1 VRTRTMA
8 ALVML
13 ATLIAAPAWAQTT
26 GSNELTVFGGISLSD
41 IGTETAEHFPT
52 FRRFQGERLI
62 LPPFPQQVARLDG
75 SAEIGVRYGRAITD
89 LVTVE
94 ADFSVAPS
102 HTLEEQIS
110 YGCPEPLLCIASPEL
125 QLFVPDRRWTERLAA
140 YHYGGGIRLALMDG
154 AVRPAVVGGI
164 GGVTY
169 DGANLRRTH
178 LALRVGGA
186 VSASIGDLTTTVEVV
201 DVIVSDHFLTDR
213 AEHDVHVRL
222 GLGVRW

>member
-1 VRTRTMA
+1 MRTRTMA
-8 ALVML
+8 GLVIL
-13 ATLIAAPAWAQTT
+13 ATLVAAPAWAQTT
-26 GSNELTVFGGISLSD
+26 GSNELTVFGGLSLSD
-41 IGTETAEHFPT
+41 ISVETDEHFPML
-52 FRRFQGERLI
+52 RRFEAARLI
-62 LPPFPQQVARLDG
+62 LPPFPQRVARLDG

-102 HTLEEQIS
+102 HTLDERLS
-110 YGCPEPLLCIASPEL
+110 FGCPEGMLCIAGPEP
-125 QLFVPDRRWTERLAA
+125 QWFVPDIRRTERLAA

-164 GGVTY
+164 GGVTF
-169 DGANLRRTH
+169 DGAGLRESH

-186 VSASIGDLTTTVEVV
+186 VAASIGDLTATVEVV
-201 DVIVSDHFLTDR
+201 DVIVSNHFLTR
-213 AEHDVHVRL
+213 RGEHEVHVRL